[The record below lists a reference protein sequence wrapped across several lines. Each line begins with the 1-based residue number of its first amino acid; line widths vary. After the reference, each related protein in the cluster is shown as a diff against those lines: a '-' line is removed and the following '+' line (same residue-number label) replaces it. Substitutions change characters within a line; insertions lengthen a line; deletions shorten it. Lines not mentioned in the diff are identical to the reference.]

1 MPYGLESIDQIKQA
15 RELKRRIKQLI
26 QHELEDGMDPWWFIS
41 FHYNDGKSNEDQV
54 IKDMDDLKNKL
65 KREIYRRRDK
75 RIKGAGS
82 FPLSQDA
89 GDE

>member
-41 FHYNDGKSNEDQV
+41 FHYNDGKTNEDQV
-54 IKDMDDLKNKL
+54 VRDRVISRISSNERFIGEETEGLKEKAHSL
-65 KREIYRRRDK
+65 IPGCWR
-75 RIKGAGS
+75 
-82 FPLSQDA
+82 
-89 GDE
+89 